1 MISDYSFPSHVDTQ
15 RPPAI
20 HGRASPR
27 RKKKDRGLQLHSL
40 LTSHDNKR
48 ARHRIRRLSIAPH
61 SNSHGAIWD
70 AFLLVGFKRKGR
82 RRFTEDLLPRL
93 RGHERQNFKE

>member
-1 MISDYSFPSHVDTQ
+1 M
-15 RPPAI
+15 
-20 HGRASPR
+20 
-27 RKKKDRGLQLHSL
+27 
-40 LTSHDNKR
+40 
-48 ARHRIRRLSIAPH
+48 RRLGIAPH

-93 RGHERQNFKE
+93 GGHERQNFKE